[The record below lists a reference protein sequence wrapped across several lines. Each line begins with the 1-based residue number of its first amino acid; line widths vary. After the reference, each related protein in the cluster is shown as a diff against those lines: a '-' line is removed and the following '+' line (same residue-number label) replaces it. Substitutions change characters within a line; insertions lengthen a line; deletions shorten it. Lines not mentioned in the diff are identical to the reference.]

1 MVSAMATPD
10 PDILLLLAPDF
21 IDAEG
26 RRCYCPACATI
37 EGLLGYYPALR
48 QALAVRYIGFDRP
61 RADVVALLGAA
72 NQGLPALVLAAD
84 TPAELLADLAV
95 RTGNGRRFLQGPA
108 SIGRYLARRYG
119 TGEPH

>member
-1 MVSAMATPD
+1 MVSAMAAPD

-21 IDAEG
+21 TDAEG
-26 RRCYCPACATI
+26 RRCDCPACATV

-48 QALAVRYIGFDRP
+48 QALTIRYIGFARP
-61 RADVVALLGAA
+61 RAEVVALIGAA
-72 NQGLPALVLAAD
+72 NQGLPALVLADA
-84 TPAELLADLAV
+84 TPVELLADLAV

-119 TGEPH
+119 SGEPH

>member
-1 MVSAMATPD
+1 MFTAMAAPD

-21 IDAEG
+21 TDGEG
-26 RRCYCPACATI
+26 RRCYCPACATV

-48 QALAVRYIGFDRP
+48 QALAVRYIAFARP
-61 RADVVALLGAA
+61 RAEVVALLGVA
-72 NQGLPALVLAAD
+72 NQGLPALVLAEAA
-84 TPAELLADLAV
+84 PPELLAGLEV

-108 SIGRYLARRYG
+108 TIGRYLARRYG